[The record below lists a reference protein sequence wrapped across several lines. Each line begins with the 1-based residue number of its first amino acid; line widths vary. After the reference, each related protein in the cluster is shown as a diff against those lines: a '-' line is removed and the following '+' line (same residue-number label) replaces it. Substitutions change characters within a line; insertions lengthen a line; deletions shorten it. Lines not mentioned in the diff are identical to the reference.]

1 MAWSDEPTDMQLGT
15 IFSWLS
21 WKVDRI
27 TAQEAVKWLQNTA
40 TRRDVSAEMNR
51 LRDLRQRNLLDASNC
66 FLGEIWEGF
75 DHD

>member
-21 WKVDRI
+21 WKVDRK

-51 LRDLRQRNLLDASNC
+51 LRDLRQKNALNASNC

-75 DHD
+75 KHD

>member
-21 WKVDRI
+21 WKVDRQ
-27 TAQEAVKWLQNTA
+27 TAQEAIKWLQNTA

-51 LRDLRQRNLLDASNC
+51 LRDLRQKNLLNASNC
-66 FLGEIWEGF
+66 FESEIWEGF
-75 DHD
+75 QHD

>member
-21 WKVDRI
+21 WKVDRN

-51 LRDLRQRNLLDASNC
+51 LRDLRQKNLLDASNC
-66 FLGEIWEGF
+66 FTSEIWEGF
-75 DHD
+75 DHA